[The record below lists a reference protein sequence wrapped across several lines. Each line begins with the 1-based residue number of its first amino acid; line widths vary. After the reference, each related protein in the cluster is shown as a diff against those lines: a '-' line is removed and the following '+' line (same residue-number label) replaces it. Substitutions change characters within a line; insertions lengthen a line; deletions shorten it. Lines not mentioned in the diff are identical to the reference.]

1 MTPEGLEKLRS
12 VGHCQFAF
20 ASDRNLEDYVYNAS
34 DLRDLPGRKYQSKR
48 NHINRFEAEYEYR
61 YEPMTRDHAAEC
73 MRLEAEWRKTA
84 ADIRASCR
92 PNSGPCSGLSNI
104 SKNWK

>member
-34 DLRDLPGRKYQSKR
+34 DLRDLPGRKYQSNATTSTASRR
-48 NHINRFEAEYEYR
+48 NTN
-61 YEPMTRDHAAEC
+61 
-73 MRLEAEWRKTA
+73 TA
-84 ADIRASCR
+84 TS
-92 PNSGPCSGLSNI
+92 L
-104 SKNWK
+104 